1 MPPQNVVADLDDAAG
16 IRVANP
22 GDDLV
27 DGGISIAALEVPH
40 VVDENDMAGHPMRQ
54 DRRQLTH
61 DGRVD
66 RASGGHPP
74 PGVRVEPEECRLVQ
88 RAEPPGP
95 PARAVTHRAP
105 PDPLASKDLPPP
117 AIPPLLQ
124 PPA

>member
-66 RASGGHPP
+66 RASGGHRPRV
-74 PGVRVEPEECRLVQ
+74 VRVEPEEGRL
-88 RAEPPGP
+88 RPLSEALAAPGCP
-95 PARAVTHRAP
+95 VTP
-105 PDPLASKDLPPP
+105 
-117 AIPPLLQ
+117 
-124 PPA
+124 